1 MSDLPET
8 ADVVIV
14 GGGSAGAVLAARLSQ
29 DPARTVLL
37 LEAGHAYAPDA
48 YPAALLDASTVAD
61 PDHDWGYTSRGSDQ
75 TPQIPTPRGR
85 VLGGSSAV
93 NAGVAVRA
101 RPADFAKWGEHGAEG
116 WSFGDVLPAF
126 KLLENTPTG
135 DDAYHGRTG
144 PLPVRQR
151 TDDELTPSLRGFV
164 EAAVAHGFK
173 RVHDFNGAEQNGAD
187 GYPVNVVDGVRQNAA
202 MVYLTAEVR
211 RRPNLTIRG
220 DVTVDRVLFDG
231 TTATGVVAADG
242 TVYRGR
248 EVILSGG
255 TYGSAE
261 ILMRSGVGPAG
272 ELAALGIGVVADLP
286 VGQRL
291 HDHPFFYNA
300 YALAPGYLEMTP
312 AVGALLWTASGE
324 AAADELDLHI
334 TATHLLDG
342 SFSPTGGAIVL
353 AASVVQPESR
363 GTLKLASRNPGDAPL
378 IDNRY
383 LATGRDA
390 RRMLEVVRLGRAIA
404 RNRVFAPFVAGELIP
419 GDAVADDDTLAQVIA
434 DNLAVYGHPT
444 STVPMGGPSDPW
456 AVTDSTGA
464 VKGVSGLRV
473 ADASIIPDVPSA
485 AINLTVIMLAERIY
499 QRVYAG

>member
-1 MSDLPET
+1 VPDLAET
-8 ADVVIV
+8 ADVIVV

-37 LEAGHAYAPDA
+37 LEAGHAYSPGA
-48 YPAALLDASTVAD
+48 YPPALLDASKLAD
-61 PDHDWGYTSRGSDQ
+61 PDHDWGYTSRGNDQ
-75 TPQIPTPRGR
+75 TPRIPTPRGK

-101 RPADFAKWGEHGAEG
+101 RAADLAKWGRHGAEG
-116 WSFGDVLPAF
+116 WSFGDALPAF

-135 DDAYHGRTG
+135 DDSYHGRSG
-144 PLPVRQR
+144 PLPIRQR

-164 EAAVAHGFK
+164 DAAVAYGFK
-173 RVHDFNGAEQNGAD
+173 RVHDFNGAEQNGVD

-202 MVYLTAEVR
+202 MVYLTADVR
-211 RRPNLTIRG
+211 RRANLTIRG

-231 TTATGVVAADG
+231 PTATGVIGADG

-255 TYGSAE
+255 AYGSPA
-261 ILMRSGVGPAG
+261 ILLRSGVGPADA
-272 ELAALGIGVVADLP
+272 LTALGIGVVADLP

-312 AVGALLWTASGE
+312 PVGALLWTASSE
-324 AAADELDLHI
+324 AAGGELDLHI
-334 TATHLLDG
+334 TVTHLLDG

-353 AASVVQPESR
+353 ATAVVQPESR
-363 GTLKLASRNPGDAPL
+363 GTLKLASRNPDDAPL
-378 IDNRY
+378 IDNRF

-390 RRMLEVVRLGRAIA
+390 RRLLEGVKLGRAIA
-404 RNRVFAPFVAGELIP
+404 RSSVFAPFTAGELIP
-419 GDAVADDDTLAQVIA
+419 GDAVADDGSQARVIA
-434 DNLAVYGHPT
+434 ANLAIYGHPT
-444 STVPMGGPSDPW
+444 STAPMGGSDDPW
-456 AVTDSTGA
+456 AVVDSVGT

-473 ADASIIPDVPSA
+473 IDASIIPDIPST

-499 QRVYAG
+499 QRIYAG